1 MRDLS
6 LHILDVVENSIR
18 ADARRVEIL
27 VEEDEAADLL
37 RLEITDDGNGMD
49 QSMLEQAT
57 EPFVTSKAGKRIGLG
72 LPLLAQAAREAEGKL
87 VVSSELGVGTR
98 IVATFRH
105 SHPDRKPLG
114 DIAST
119 LGTLVGGH
127 PGIDFRYE
135 HRIGAQVDVFDT
147 REIRCR

>member
-37 RLEITDDGNGMD
+37 KLEITDDGNGMD
-49 QSMLEQAT
+49 KSMLEQAT
-57 EPFVTSKAGKRIGLG
+57 KPFVTSKAGKRVGLG
-72 LPLLAQAAREAEGKL
+72 LPLLAQAAREAEGEL
-87 VVSSELGVGTR
+87 AVSSELGAGTR

-127 PGIDFRYE
+127 PSIDFRYE
-135 HRIGAQVDVFDT
+135 HRVGAQVDVFDT
-147 REIRCR
+147 REVGSR